1 MKEVKQTRPRCNP
14 ASVLVVESQLG
25 WGQTARLPKP
35 QSALVC
41 EKEQGVLEDADA
53 EDAKT
58 SRRPAKMKQI
68 GEGQKGVVAG

>member
-41 EKEQGVLEDADA
+41 EQEQGVLENADA
-53 EDAKT
+53 ARE
-58 SRRPAKMKQI
+58 RMPKQA
-68 GEGQKGVVAG
+68 GDQQK